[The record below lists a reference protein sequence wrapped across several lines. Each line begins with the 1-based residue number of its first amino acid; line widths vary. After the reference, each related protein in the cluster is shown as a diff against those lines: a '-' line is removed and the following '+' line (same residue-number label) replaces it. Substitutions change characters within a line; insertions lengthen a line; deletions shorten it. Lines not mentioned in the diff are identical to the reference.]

1 MTYGL
6 IKGTERQGEELVFTA
21 HLYEGWAKQ
30 GANDNASGCAAIL
43 ETARVLTKLVA
54 EGKIPPLKRSVRF
67 LFVPEISGT
76 DAYLRLN
83 PDIKKRIFAD
93 INLDMVGEG
102 LIKNQSFFRLNQ
114 TPWSLPT
121 WLNDV
126 MASYVE
132 WMGDS
137 QRDAQESNWQTG
149 GVLAPTGS
157 RDPFYFLVERY
168 SGGSDH
174 DVFVDGGVRI
184 PAVLLIVWPDQWY
197 HTSGDTPDKSDPTQ
211 FKRVVTISAAAAEFL
226 ANAGPAEAERML
238 AEISAR
244 RGGRLGED
252 KGRAERLLLAA
263 DAETVHAAAREARVI
278 VDQGFVREKKTVAS
292 VGFFF
297 GAADA
302 ADAALKGRLAG
313 MDSVRAAHI
322 RSVDDLY
329 AARCK
334 ALGVRPEKAGPTKDE
349 ARLAGLVPVRTE
361 KMGGLMSM
369 WNLRDELRKLD
380 YQPPPSIRMAERELR
395 NFIDGERSVLDI
407 RDAASA
413 EYEPLDLL
421 EVEKWVGIQEKLG
434 LVTVKKNR
442 NRLSS
447 FRRLPSKAEREP
459 PRLFREELLQ
469 RRDQVHGLFELDQR
483 DLLGLGDGR
492 EAAVRI
498 PFLVDEQDGRV
509 RGHGVDGLLVG
520 RVAGGRALGAALQA
534 FDVGADDPD
543 ALLAGLGDE
552 GGGPGQ
558 LVLDLDAGRA
568 HALEA
573 GAHGDDERLVG
584 GAGLGLGLERFRRR
598 QRIDVEGH
606 LQPLHDDLDGRRG
619 VALAAG
625 GDEDGQLGLGLGGL
639 AQQGGGNEDEGD
651 SDGGEDR
658 GGPMESGHGS
668 LLSAMRR
675 AQEPMLGQRPG
686 PVNPPTG
693 REQVPAFIGA
703 SSMASS
709 RGTSSVGRRPS
720 FMV

>member
-1 MTYGL
+1 MNRIPPAAVFAALAAGLVLLGAVAAQDTPPRPAPSAPDILRAIVNEVSGELALQNEIHLAGVNRNRKPEEYRTGYFESAFILEKLREYGLDEAATLDLPAEDRTAWDAESAELWIVEPDLRKIADLKEVPACLCSGSATTDTTAELVYVGPGNREEFYKDKSVEGRILLVNGPPEMARRIGVEKLGAAGLIGWSSSHPEFDRDEVGWSGLRPAEKDRATFGFMVSERQGQELRDALEQGRRIVVRAAVKTQVVESPKDQLTFGL
-6 IKGTERQGEELVFTA
+6 IKGRELPGEELVFTA

-54 EGKIPPLKRSVRF
+54 EGKIPPLRRSVRF
-67 LFVPEISGT
+67 LFIPEISGT

-102 LIKNQSFFRLNQ
+102 LIKNQSYFRLNQ

-126 MASYVE
+126 MASYIE

-184 PAVLLIVWPDQWY
+184 PAVSINVWPDQWY
-197 HTSGDTPDKSDPTQ
+197 HTSGDTPDKSDATQ
-211 FKRVVTISAAAAEFL
+211 LKRVVTISAAAAEFL
-226 ANAGPAEAERML
+226 ANAGPAEAERVL

-263 DAETVHAAAREARVI
+263 DAKTVHAAAREARVI
-278 VDQGFVREKKTVAS
+278 VGQGFVREKKTLAS
-292 VGFFF
+292 AGFFF

-302 ADAALKGRLAG
+302 AEAALKGRLAG
-313 MDSVRAAHI
+313 LDSVRDIHLQG
-322 RSVDDLY
+322 VDALY
-329 AARCK
+329 ASRCK
-334 ALGVRPEKAGPTKDE
+334 ALGVKPEKAGPTKDE
-349 ARLAGLVPVRTE
+349 TRLAGLVPVRTE

-395 NFIDGERSVLDI
+395 NFIDGERSILDI

-413 EYEPLDLL
+413 EFEPLDLL

-434 LVTVKKNR
+434 LVTVKK
-442 NRLSS
+442 
-447 FRRLPSKAEREP
+447 K
-459 PRLFREELLQ
+459 
-469 RRDQVHGLFELDQR
+469 
-483 DLLGLGDGR
+483 
-492 EAAVRI
+492 
-498 PFLVDEQDGRV
+498 
-509 RGHGVDGLLVG
+509 
-520 RVAGGRALGAALQA
+520 
-534 FDVGADDPD
+534 
-543 ALLAGLGDE
+543 
-552 GGGPGQ
+552 
-558 LVLDLDAGRA
+558 
-568 HALEA
+568 
-573 GAHGDDERLVG
+573 
-584 GAGLGLGLERFRRR
+584 
-598 QRIDVEGH
+598 
-606 LQPLHDDLDGRRG
+606 
-619 VALAAG
+619 
-625 GDEDGQLGLGLGGL
+625 
-639 AQQGGGNEDEGD
+639 
-651 SDGGEDR
+651 
-658 GGPMESGHGS
+658 
-668 LLSAMRR
+668 
-675 AQEPMLGQRPG
+675 
-686 PVNPPTG
+686 
-693 REQVPAFIGA
+693 
-703 SSMASS
+703 
-709 RGTSSVGRRPS
+709 
-720 FMV
+720 